1 MYAHILRAVWVNA
14 SRREVR
20 TVWIE
25 LCEVSY
31 SMRWDWI
38 LKASEFLV
46 NISSL
51 IGWGCVEG
59 GLLRTEDFAF
69 EALAGISAIF
79 DCEGM

>member
-38 LKASEFLV
+38 LKASALLV
-46 NISSL
+46 NMGYYYLGGEKREIAY
-51 IGWGCVEG
+51 GGPCVRSFG
-59 GLLRTEDFAF
+59 RDSDHIRL
-69 EALAGISAIF
+69 
-79 DCEGM
+79 